1 MKLEIKKASFG
12 YGNNILF
19 KDLSFNLKSG
29 ELLCVLGPNGV
40 GKTTLFKTILMLL
53 KLKSGEI
60 LIDGKNINNFS
71 NKELYKYISY
81 VPQAHTPPFPFSV
94 LDVVLMGR
102 AVYIKDFSSP
112 SKIDL
117 EIAEKSLNILEISHL
132 KNKIYTEL
140 SGGERQLVLIARAL
154 AQEASII
161 IMDEPT
167 SNLDYGN
174 QIKVLTLIKSL
185 CINNNQTILMS
196 CHNPDHALLYGS
208 KVAIMKKGG
217 EFSFGEPCDKI
228 TSKVIKEIYGVN
240 IKMIETTID
249 ENLKTNICIPFNFK

>member
-19 KDLSFNLKSG
+19 KDLSFGLKSS

-60 LIDGKNINNFS
+60 LIDDKNINTFS
-71 NKELYKYISY
+71 AKELYKRISY
-81 VPQAHTPPFPFSV
+81 VPQAHTPPFPFKV
-94 LDVVLMGR
+94 MDVILMGR

-112 SKIDL
+112 SKIDIK
-117 EIAEKSLNILEISHL
+117 IAEKSLDILEIAHL

-174 QIKVLTLIKSL
+174 QIKVLALIKSL

-196 CHNPDHALLYGS
+196 CHNPNHALLYGS
-208 KVAIMKKGG
+208 KVAIMKKEGG
-217 EFSFGEPCDKI
+217 FSFGDPSDEI
-228 TSKVIKEIYGVN
+228 TTEVIKEIYGVN
-240 IKMIETTID
+240 IRMV
-249 ENLKTNICIPFNFK
+249 KTNINDNFKKNICIPFDFK